1 MASFVSFLIMAS
13 ISVSKRHQ
21 LTHKQA
27 KVVAEKLA
35 SDLEDRFGLAWRWDG
50 DHVRFERP
58 GVTGSMLVG
67 ASDIRLD
74 VKLGLLLTPL
84 KPSIEREIHAQLDKL
99 TRKASA

>member
-1 MASFVSFLIMAS
+1 MAS

-27 KVVAEKLA
+27 KRVAEKLA
-35 SDLEDRFGLAWRWDG
+35 SDLEERFGLAWRWDG

-58 GVTGSMLVG
+58 GVNGSMLVG

-84 KPSIEREIHAQLDKL
+84 KSSIEREIHTQLDKL

>member
-1 MASFVSFLIMAS
+1 MAS

-21 LTHKQA
+21 LSHKQA
-27 KVVAEKLA
+27 KLVAEKLA
-35 SDLEDRFGLAWRWDG
+35 DDLEQRFSLAWRWDG

-84 KPSIEREIHAQLDKL
+84 KPAIEREIHAQLDKL